1 MVSMTKGGANVASVD
16 SMNPYMQ
23 NKQLPLKD
31 VKTPAIRSKRD
42 AEKILSKHLD
52 SYQYYNPIQNKI
64 DEEEESRN
72 VGRMHKSMNS
82 TFYTQKS
89 DDQRDGGEDE

>member
-1 MVSMTKGGANVASVD
+1 MVSMTKGGANVASID
-16 SMNPYMQ
+16 SMNPYMS

-31 VKTPAIRSKRD
+31 VKAISKRD
-42 AEKILSKHLD
+42 AENILSKHLD

-64 DEEEESRN
+64 DEEEESKN

-89 DDQRDGGEDE
+89 DDQADDGENE